1 MQCLVFFFVCDR
13 VYILTMIKR
22 QVQCQKSEADRSQ
35 KAKTQKR
42 VLNIGGII
50 LVWVIQT
57 KSETKCKKKGKKL
70 KRQSQRT
77 APDKTSPRT
86 AEERGSKPKIQKEK
100 KGGKQSKYFNKNR
113 NERY

>member
-1 MQCLVFFFVCDR
+1 
-13 VYILTMIKR
+13 MIKR

-35 KAKTQKR
+35 KAETQKR

-57 KSETKCKKKGKKL
+57 KSETKCKKKRKKTEEA
-70 KRQSQRT
+70 KSKNRT
-77 APDKTSPRT
+77 RKTSPRT

-100 KGGKQSKYFNKNR
+100 K
-113 NERY
+113 